1 MGQNQFKLVS
11 SKGDIMKLYNET
23 MRYDVRLPK
32 HAGEIIESEAR
43 RTGIQ
48 RAVLL
53 RHIILD
59 WIDKKNTNPAIGAGE
74 SVILLEIVGDA
85 DNPKTG
91 RRWHDQV
98 KYFVGYV
105 IRNWAPIVFIWG
117 IFFKTLMPA

>member
-1 MGQNQFKLVS
+1 MGQNQFKPVS

-74 SVILLEIVGDA
+74 SVILLEIAGA
-85 DNPKTG
+85 EENPKTG
-91 RRWHDQV
+91 RRWYDRAKESV
-98 KYFVGYV
+98 EYIG
-105 IRNWAPIVFIWG
+105 RNWGPIVFILDRLCG
-117 IFFKTLMPA
+117 K

>member
-1 MGQNQFKLVS
+1 MECQ
-11 SKGDIMKLYNET
+11 LYNET

-59 WIDKKNTNPAIGAGE
+59 WIDKKNTNPAIGAGLCGTE
-74 SVILLEIVGDA
+74 

-91 RRWHDQV
+91 RRWYARV
-98 KYFVGYV
+98 KESVEYIG
-105 IRNWAPIVFIWG
+105 RNWGPLVFVLDLVWDKFCG
-117 IFFKTLMPA
+117 